1 MFAVIVDLYIKPG
14 KMEAFMPLMEENAR
28 ASFNEPGCHQFD
40 VCRSD
45 KDENLVL
52 IYEIYGT
59 ADDFQTHLQTAHFM
73 RFDAAVTDMVAD
85 KSVRTGPRVVKL
97 P

>member
-1 MFAVIVDLYIKPG
+1 MFAVIVDLHIKPG
-14 KMEAFMPLMEENAR
+14 DMEAFMPLMEENAR

-45 KDENLVL
+45 ADENLIL

-59 ADDFQTHLQTAHFM
+59 AEDFQTHLQTEHFK
-73 RFDAAVTDMVAD
+73 RFDAAVTDMVVN
-85 KSVRTGPRVVKL
+85 KSVRTGPRLVKL